1 MDAITNIKLTKK
13 PRVIVSFFRAQI
25 TAMLATTVD
34 FSVMIGL
41 KELLDMWY
49 LFAVIIGTL
58 MGGLVGFLLGRNWAF
73 ISKDAK
79 LVKQIRKYFFV
90 MVGSFLLNVGGVV
103 FLVESMHMQYIVSKV
118 IVAIIVGIG
127 FNFMLQ
133 RYFVF
138 K

>member
-1 MDAITNIKLTKK
+1 MDAITDIKSTKK

-25 TAMLATTVD
+25 TAMLATAVD
-34 FSVMIGL
+34 FIVMISL
-41 KELLDMWY
+41 KELLGFWY

-58 MGGLVGFLLGRNWAF
+58 VGGLVGFLLGRNWAF
-73 ISKDAK
+73 ISKAAK
-79 LVKQIRKYFFV
+79 LIKQVRKYFFV

-103 FLVESMHMQYIVSKV
+103 FLVESMHIQYIIAKV

-127 FNFMLQ
+127 FNFVLQ